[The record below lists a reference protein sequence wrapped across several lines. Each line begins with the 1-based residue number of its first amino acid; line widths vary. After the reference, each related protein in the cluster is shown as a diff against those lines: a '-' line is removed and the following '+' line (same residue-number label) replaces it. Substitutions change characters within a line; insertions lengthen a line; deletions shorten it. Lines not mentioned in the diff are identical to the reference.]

1 MGNMSRSAS
10 FVVVADEKCIFRAY
24 RKEILPIADLKRVAE
39 LNLDSVVER
48 TNYFRTCRLYLFPLV
63 LFLLVSCVTNEIS
76 VPTQAFMS
84 ERLVG
89 VGYAVIN
96 AQPGSTPEEKRLM
109 AIKASNLYAYRSLT
123 EQVYGQWIDASD
135 NLVDFALTEDQL
147 KARVEGVI
155 YGARLV
161 SITPVG
167 GETYETKL
175 SLDQQTVNEIIENYL
190 GGRKVKSRSRDA
202 EMRAR
207 RLITSNETR

>member
-1 MGNMSRSAS
+1 M
-10 FVVVADEKCIFRAY
+10 VVADEKCIFRAY

-109 AIKASNLYAYRSLT
+109 AIKASKLEAYKSLA
-123 EQVYGQWIDASD
+123 EQIYGQYLESRGTLN
-135 NLVDFALTEDQL
+135 NLTLGEEQL
-147 KARVEGVI
+147 VSRVEGLIV
-155 YGARLV
+155 GARVV
-161 SITPVG
+161 SIKPISTDS
-167 GETYETKL
+167 YETTL
-175 SLDQQTVNEIIENYL
+175 EIGWANVN
-190 GGRKVKSRSRDA
+190 D
-202 EMRAR
+202 
-207 RLITSNETR
+207 LIGASKELFDDG

>member
-1 MGNMSRSAS
+1 MGKTFRSAS

-24 RKEILPIADLKRVAE
+24 RKEILPIADLKRVVE

-109 AIKASNLYAYRSLT
+109 AIKASKLEAYKSLA
-123 EQVYGQWIDASD
+123 EQIYGQYLESRGTLN
-135 NLVDFALTEDQL
+135 NLTLGEEQL
-147 KARVEGVI
+147 VSRVEGLIV
-155 YGARLV
+155 GARVV
-161 SITPVG
+161 SIKPISTDS
-167 GETYETKL
+167 YETTL
-175 SLDQQTVNEIIENYL
+175 EIGWANVN
-190 GGRKVKSRSRDA
+190 D
-202 EMRAR
+202 
-207 RLITSNETR
+207 LIGASNELFDDG

>member
-1 MGNMSRSAS
+1 MGKTFRSAS
-10 FVVVADEKCIFRAY
+10 FVVAADEKCIFRAY

-48 TNYFRTCRLYLFPLV
+48 TNYFRTCRLYLLPLV

-109 AIKASNLYAYRSLT
+109 AIKASKLEAYKSLA
-123 EQVYGQWIDASD
+123 EQIYGQYLESRGTLN
-135 NLVDFALTEDQL
+135 NLTLGEEQL
-147 KARVEGVI
+147 VSRVEGLIV
-155 YGARLV
+155 GARVV
-161 SITPVG
+161 SIKPISTDS
-167 GETYETKL
+167 YETTL
-175 SLDQQTVNEIIENYL
+175 EIGWANVN
-190 GGRKVKSRSRDA
+190 D
-202 EMRAR
+202 
-207 RLITSNETR
+207 LIGASNELFDDG

>member
-109 AIKASNLYAYRSLT
+109 AIKASKLEAYKSLA
-123 EQVYGQWIDASD
+123 EQIYGQYLESRGTLN
-135 NLVDFALTEDQL
+135 NLTLGEEQL
-147 KARVEGVI
+147 VSRVEGLIV
-155 YGARLV
+155 GARVV
-161 SITPVG
+161 SIKPISTDS
-167 GETYETKL
+167 YETTL
-175 SLDQQTVNEIIENYL
+175 EIGWANVN
-190 GGRKVKSRSRDA
+190 D
-202 EMRAR
+202 
-207 RLITSNETR
+207 LIGASNELFDDG

>member
-1 MGNMSRSAS
+1 VGKTFRSAS
-10 FVVVADEKCIFRAY
+10 FVVAADEKCIFRAY

-109 AIKASNLYAYRSLT
+109 AIKASKLEAYKSLA
-123 EQVYGQWIDASD
+123 EQIYGQYLESRGTLN
-135 NLVDFALTEDQL
+135 NLTLGEEQL
-147 KARVEGVI
+147 VSRVEGLIV
-155 YGARLV
+155 GARVV
-161 SITPVG
+161 SIKPISTDS
-167 GETYETKL
+167 YETTL
-175 SLDQQTVNEIIENYL
+175 EIGWANVN
-190 GGRKVKSRSRDA
+190 D
-202 EMRAR
+202 
-207 RLITSNETR
+207 LIGASNELFDDG

>member
-1 MGNMSRSAS
+1 MSRSAS

-109 AIKASNLYAYRSLT
+109 AIKASKLEAYKSLA
-123 EQVYGQWIDASD
+123 EQIYGQYLESRGTLN
-135 NLVDFALTEDQL
+135 NLTLGEEQL
-147 KARVEGVI
+147 VSRVEGLIV
-155 YGARLV
+155 GARVV
-161 SITPVG
+161 SIKPISTDS
-167 GETYETKL
+167 YETTL
-175 SLDQQTVNEIIENYL
+175 EIGWANVN
-190 GGRKVKSRSRDA
+190 D
-202 EMRAR
+202 
-207 RLITSNETR
+207 LIGASNELFDDG

>member
-1 MGNMSRSAS
+1 MSRSAS

-24 RKEILPIADLKRVAE
+24 RKEILPIADLKIVVE

-109 AIKASNLYAYRSLT
+109 AIKASKLEAYKSLA
-123 EQVYGQWIDASD
+123 EQIYGQYLESRGTLN
-135 NLVDFALTEDQL
+135 NLTLGEEQL
-147 KARVEGVI
+147 VSRVEGLIV
-155 YGARLV
+155 GARVV
-161 SITPVG
+161 SIKPISTDS
-167 GETYETKL
+167 YETTL
-175 SLDQQTVNEIIENYL
+175 EIGWANVN
-190 GGRKVKSRSRDA
+190 D
-202 EMRAR
+202 
-207 RLITSNETR
+207 LIGASNELFDEG

>member
-1 MGNMSRSAS
+1 MSRSAS

-24 RKEILPIADLKRVAE
+24 RKEILPIADLKRVVE

-109 AIKASNLYAYRSLT
+109 AIKASKLEAYKSLA
-123 EQVYGQWIDASD
+123 EQIYGQYLESRGTLN
-135 NLVDFALTEDQL
+135 NLTLGEEQL
-147 KARVEGVI
+147 VSRVEGLIV
-155 YGARLV
+155 GARVV
-161 SITPVG
+161 SIKPISTDS
-167 GETYETKL
+167 YETTL
-175 SLDQQTVNEIIENYL
+175 EIGWANVN
-190 GGRKVKSRSRDA
+190 D
-202 EMRAR
+202 
-207 RLITSNETR
+207 LIGDSNGIFDDG